1 MAQSESREEWRFAKD
16 VERGEN
22 MMKEKKNTKNEPIP
36 GRMEVLRELPTD
48 IMRRLSKDEVK
59 AFLFEEI
66 WPDSLREKLKEYL
79 E

>member
-1 MAQSESREEWRFAKD
+1 MIFVVYKQLAQD
-16 VERGEN
+16 DERGGN
-22 MMKEKKNTKNEPIP
+22 LMNEKKNTKNEPIP
-36 GRMEVLRELPTD
+36 GRMEVLRELPAD

-66 WPDSLREKLKEYL
+66 WPDSLREKLKEYW

>member
-1 MAQSESREEWRFAKD
+1 VIFVVNKQLAKD
-16 VERGEN
+16 DKRGEN

>member
-1 MAQSESREEWRFAKD
+1 MVQD
-16 VERGEN
+16 DERGEN
-22 MMKEKKNTKNEPIP
+22 MMKERKHENEPIP

-66 WPDSLREKLKEYL
+66 WPDSLRRKIKGIFSGH
-79 E
+79 

>member
-1 MAQSESREEWRFAKD
+1 
-16 VERGEN
+16 
-22 MMKEKKNTKNEPIP
+22 MKEKKNTKNEPIP
-36 GRMEVLRELPTD
+36 GRMEVLRELPAD

-66 WPDSLREKLKEYL
+66 WPDSLREKLKEYW

>member
-1 MAQSESREEWRFAKD
+1 MD
-16 VERGEN
+16 
-22 MMKEKKNTKNEPIP
+22 EKKSAKNEPIP
-36 GRMEVLRELPTD
+36 GRMEVLRELPAE
-48 IMRRLSKDEVK
+48 IMKSLVKDEIN

>member
-59 AFLFEEI
+59 AFLFEEV

-79 E
+79 D

>member
-1 MAQSESREEWRFAKD
+1 

-22 MMKEKKNTKNEPIP
+22 LMKEKNTKNEPIS
-36 GRMEVLRELPTD
+36 GRMEVLRELPAE
-48 IMRRLSKDEVK
+48 IMRSLTKDEVK
-59 AFLFEEI
+59 AFLFEGV